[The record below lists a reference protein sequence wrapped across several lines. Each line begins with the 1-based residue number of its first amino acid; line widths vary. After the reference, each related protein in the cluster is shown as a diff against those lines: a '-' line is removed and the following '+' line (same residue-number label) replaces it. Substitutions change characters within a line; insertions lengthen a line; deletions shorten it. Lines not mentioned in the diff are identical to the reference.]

1 MLLSTALRAAKRN
14 ALICRRPR
22 PHHYGFAHRALPGVA
37 LNPDVDLR
45 ALATAGRLD
54 EALRAT
60 WAAVGE
66 RQSEADRL
74 AGEGLR
80 GEIVDMIGTPAVLL
94 TFPRHF
100 TRVKRS
106 SP

>member
-1 MLLSTALRAAKRN
+1 MTRWQDD
-14 ALICRRPR
+14 RPR